1 MNKHFFKKIV
11 LVGIFIVPFVSLI
24 NISSFVF
31 PFVTSKAFL
40 FRILI
45 EILAGAWVM
54 LIIFD
59 KKYRT
64 RWNWLP
70 ISICAFLGVITVADI
85 FGINPYTSF
94 WGTFERM
101 DGLINLLHIGAF
113 FFIASSILSTE
124 KLWDRFFNTT
134 IGVSVAVSLYG
145 ILQLVAK
152 LPTEIPGR
160 IDSTIGNAGFFA
172 TFLLI
177 NIFLAL
183 YMLIKSEKLNRAY
196 IPIIILH
203 LIALF
208 FTGTRGA
215 VVGLV
220 AGIIVAGVILSL
232 FANNHIE
239 DTPKKLRIISIS
251 IISGIIVLIGIF
263 FIIKDQPFIK
273 ENPILGRFA
282 AISAQDIQNQ
292 NRLKVWAIAL
302 TGIKE
307 RPILGWGQENFNTVF
322 QNNYQASL
330 YADETRFDRTHNIVL
345 DWLINGGLLGL
356 LAYLAIYA
364 VALFYIWSNR
374 RADSAAKNEPWSI
387 TEKSLLTGLLVAY
400 FVNNLF
406 LFDNL
411 TSYILFFTFLAYI
424 YSKTIIHAEEEPI
437 TATENINKLSKKK
450 ERELEAEKRDLAGT
464 FIIPVAVV
472 VVFLIYYVNANAI
485 MAACDDAQAHA
496 YIPVDATKSLDLYKS
511 ALGYG
516 SFGGDEIRRDL
527 IISAI
532 DVGNNREISAQTK
545 RGFFDLGHTEMN
557 TQIQENRLDAYDL
570 YLTGNFLFTYVYF
583 DEALNVFNKA
593 HELSPNRQSI
603 LVKISQIYMT
613 KNDYLSALA
622 AAKTAYELEPKD
634 DEARIAYAV
643 TLIYTKDFD
652 DATKL
657 LTERYGTTSVDDP
670 SIVRAYKD
678 TGYQAK

>member
-1 MNKHFFKKIV
+1 
-11 LVGIFIVPFVSLI
+11 
-24 NISSFVF
+24 
-31 PFVTSKAFL
+31 
-40 FRILI
+40 
-45 EILAGAWVM
+45 M
-54 LIIFD
+54 LIILD
-59 KKYRT
+59 KQYRN

-70 ISICAFLGVITVADI
+70 ISLCAFLAVVTIADI
-85 FGINPYTSF
+85 FGVNTYTSI

-101 DGLINLLHIGAF
+101 DGLINLLHLGVF

-134 IGVSVAVSLYG
+134 IGVSVAMSLYG

-152 LPTEIPGR
+152 LPTEISGR

-220 AGIIVAGVILSL
+220 AGIIVAGVIISL
-232 FANNHIE
+232 FAKNYR
-239 DTPKKLRIISIS
+239 KLRIVSITV
-251 IISGIIVLIGIF
+251 ISGIIILVGIF
-263 FIIKDQPFIK
+263 LFIKDQPFI
-273 ENPILGRFA
+273 EQNPILGRFA
-282 AISAQDIQNQ
+282 AISTQDIQNQ

-330 YADETRFDRTHNIVL
+330 YADEVRFDRTHNIVL
-345 DWLINGGLLGL
+345 DWLMNGGILGL
-356 LAYLAIYA
+356 IAYLAIYA
-364 VALFYIWSNR
+364 VALFYIWLNR
-374 RADSAAKNEPWSI
+374 RADSAAKNEPWTI
-387 TEKSLLTGLLVAY
+387 TEKSLFTGLLVAY

-437 TATENINKLSKKK
+437 AATENINKLSKKK

-472 VVFLIYYVNANAI
+472 VVFLIYYINANAI
-485 MAACDDAQAHA
+485 MAAFDDAQAHA
-496 YIPVDATKSLDLYKS
+496 YIPIDAAKSLTLYKS
-511 ALGYG
+511 ALNYG

-527 IISAI
+527 ITSAV

-570 YLTGNFLFTYVYF
+570 YLTGYFLYTYVYF
-583 DEALNVFNKA
+583 DEALNVLNKA

-613 KNDYLSALA
+613 KNDYLAALA
-622 AAKTAYELEPKD
+622 SAKNAFELEPKY

-643 TLIYTKDFD
+643 TLIYTKNFD
-652 DATKL
+652 DATKI